1 MRVCQFPEPP
11 IELPSAEPVT
21 ALLQRPRHLTRGFV
35 AAQNCADT
43 RQQLPQ
49 TERLRQIVICTQV
62 ERGYAVDLVAFMSTG
77 DYHRD
82 VGTRT
87 DPSQLVDSVT
97 VPAGQFKEHQIGLS
111 AYEMQ
116 ACFV

>member
-1 MRVCQFPEPP
+1 
-11 IELPSAEPVT
+11 
-21 ALLQRPRHLTRGFV
+21 
-35 AAQNCADT
+35 
-43 RQQLPQ
+43 
-49 TERLRQIVICTQV
+49 
-62 ERGYAVDLVAFMSTG
+62 MSTG

-97 VPAGQFKEHQIGLS
+97 VSAGEIKEHQIGLS
-111 AYEMQ
+111 AHEMQ